1 MMKAATVAEKLVDLG
16 LNNNKITQND
26 MLNLVRDGLSMVTE
40 GIKMPQLNPLIKKI
54 LQLKASNSNITIN
67 DLKPIFEETV
77 NIISEQCN
85 IEWLGKASKLATEAI
100 SFATSKK
107 TLT

>member
-26 MLNLVRDGLSMVTE
+26 MLNLVKDGLSMVTE

-54 LQLKASNSNITIN
+54 L
-67 DLKPIFEETV
+67 
-77 NIISEQCN
+77 
-85 IEWLGKASKLATEAI
+85 
-100 SFATSKK
+100 
-107 TLT
+107 